1 MTSRLQEAAVYRGFF
16 CVFRKIMI
24 SLYVYIIILSI
35 MREFSDSRYEVDR
48 LAKDSLSK
56 QALQTSLSKGIQI
69 DGQSQYIELV

>member
-1 MTSRLQEAAVYRGFF
+1 
-16 CVFRKIMI
+16 
-24 SLYVYIIILSI
+24 